1 MGEEK
6 RFEWQDGKPTEPGD
20 YHLRWK
26 DGHESVHSVYTSGY
40 TSEAR
45 ELWIDQGPMR
55 VAKIVA
61 WAHVATPEDVCALVA
76 RAEDDDER
84 LLDAVLASR
93 CGCDSAGC
101 SCGAVMAPCHHCTEH
116 WNDQDGVDSA
126 VHYLDVFSRQID
138 RVTDDWI
145 KTSNILTAE
154 RRAHEKAKA
163 EVKRLQKEL
172 DLAHEAAAN
181 LCPVWPDP
189 MEELRAIDQE
199 AR

>member
-6 RFEWQDGKPTEPGD
+6 GFAWRADRPDAEGWWLARDDMGD
-20 YHLRWK
+20 VVCVEFY
-26 DGHESVHSVYTSGY
+26 GHTDYGLLMSMPAGY
-40 TSEAR
+40 DAMEV
-45 ELWIDQGPMR
+45 E
-55 VAKIVA
+55 A
-61 WAHVATPEDVCALVA
+61 WAPVATPEEVCALVA